1 MKTEIKHINGAQIA
15 LVHSDKKLITDAQS
29 ALDFIMT
36 VQYETGCRRI
46 AIHKAAVTEDFFVL
60 STRLAGDVLQK
71 LINYNIKLA
80 IIGDYS
86 TYTSAP
92 LKALIT
98 ESNRGKD
105 VFFLETEQEAFARLG
120 AV

>member
-1 MKTEIKHINGAQIA
+1 MKTEIKHIGGTQIA
-15 LVHSDKKLITDAQS
+15 LVSSGEPLITDAQS
-29 ALDFIMT
+29 ALDFFMT

-46 AIHKAAVTEDFFVL
+46 AIHKSAVTEDFFVL
-60 STRLAGDVLQK
+60 STKLAGEVLQK

-86 TYTSAP
+86 AYTSVP

-105 VFFLETEQEAFARLG
+105 IFFLETEHEAVAKLS